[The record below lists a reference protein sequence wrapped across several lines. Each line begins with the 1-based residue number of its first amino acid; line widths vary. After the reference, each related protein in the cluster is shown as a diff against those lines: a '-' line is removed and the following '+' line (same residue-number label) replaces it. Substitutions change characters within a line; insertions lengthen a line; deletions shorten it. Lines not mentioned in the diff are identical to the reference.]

1 MDKKDLELFL
11 HKRIKLN
18 VKTNNNERLYTGE
31 ITKLN
36 DDFFLFKDK
45 FNLEILFRYDAVQT
59 VEPIPEKEA
68 EK

>member
-1 MDKKDLELFL
+1 MKPFL
-11 HKRIKLN
+11 HKKIKLN

-68 EK
+68 GE